1 MLLPP
6 VAAPATINGNPNP
19 NGFSYSGGSDAVN
32 ASNINKTYDEKMYF
46 ASYFQDDWK
55 MTPKLT
61 LNLGLRWDYFGPD
74 QRDRMAGRPTSFRA
88 RLPEKGIGGPTFIVP
103 ATGKD
108 NRTLSTNST
117 CSGINCAGFVDLL
130 AQDGITLLETNK
142 YGQGLLQTQK
152 TNFAPRVGFAYQIT
166 PKLVAR
172 GGFGL
177 FYNSFE
183 NQGYGPN
190 IGENYPFVFNITPTI
205 HANPADPA
213 AASQV
218 APLSY
223 NTPFSGCP
231 TAGPGGTASF
241 ESGFS
246 CIPLTPTAVN
256 ALGLGLQG
264 LQFDY
269 DTPRTLQRQ
278 RHVPILGHALHCRRQ
293 ASYVYTHGKD
303 LQGGVGYQNVTQI
316 LPAGVST
323 GKGCPYATFAENSC
337 IPFADFGGGSYQA
350 TYGVSSYHGLQTKL
364 EQQYANGLTFLLT
377 YTWSKTLS
385 DAGDLLNGGSTG
397 TLRAYSVPG
406 LGPKFDYARAD
417 FDLRNVF
424 HFSGGMNCRSAKAR
438 NT

>member
-1 MLLPP
+1 M
-6 VAAPATINGNPNP
+6 PNP
-19 NGFSYSGGSDAVN
+19 NGFSYSGGADNVY

-46 ASYFQDDWK
+46 ATYFQDDWK

-61 LNLGLRWDYFGPD
+61 LNLGLRWDYFGPINETNGG
-74 QRDRMAGRPTSFRA
+74 QANFVPIA
-88 RLPEKGIGGPTFIVP
+88 LPEKGIGGPSFILP

-108 NRTLSTNST
+108 NRSLSTDGT
-117 CSGINCAGFVDLL
+117 CSGIGCRGFVNLL
-130 AQDGITLLETNK
+130 AQDGISLLRDQQVRARAACRRRK
-142 YGQGLLQTQK
+142 PIMLPALGLPIKSLR
-152 TNFAPRVGFAYQIT
+152 NW
-166 PKLVAR
+166 VAR
-172 GGFGL
+172 GGLGL
-177 FYNSFE
+177 FFNSFE

-190 IGENYPFVFNITPTI
+190 IGENYPFVFNLNPSI
-205 HANPADPA
+205 HANPADPS

-218 APLSY
+218 APISY
-223 NTPFSGCP
+223 NTPYSGCP
-231 TAGPGGTASF
+231 SAGPGGTASF

-269 DTPRTLQRQ
+269 NTPRTLSVNGTVQYSVT
-278 RHVPILGHALHCRRQ
+278 HTISAT
-293 ASYVYTHGKD
+293 ASYVYTHGED

-323 GKGCPYATFAENSC
+323 GKGCPYATFSENSC
-337 IPFADFGGGSYQA
+337 IPFVDFGGGSYQA

-364 EQQYANGLTFLLT
+364 EQQFANGLSFLLT

-406 LGPKFDYARAD
+406 FWAPSSIMRGPISISATCSTSVAC
-417 FDLRNVF
+417 
-424 HFSGGMNCRSAKAR
+424 MNCRSVRAR
-438 NT
+438 ST